1 MLASNHGKRG
11 RDVVLGVVVSNGA
24 VALRLSNVVG
34 KREGRRGWSAHRARW
49 AVVRSWPAQLR
60 QIIPREKRGPR
71 VDEPASRDI
80 DVEDSRGRKSVV
92 QVQCEQLAVVKLR
105 ATIEAETGSQG
116 IYGEIREPEICK
128 SSK

>member
-1 MLASNHGKRG
+1 MLASNHRKRG
-11 RDVVLGVVVSNGA
+11 GDVVLGVVVSTSA

-34 KREGRRGWSAHRARW
+34 KREGRCGRRPHRAWR
-49 AVVRSWPAQLR
+49 AVVGGWPAQLR
-60 QIIPREKRGPR
+60 QIIPREKRGPSI
-71 VDEPASRDI
+71 DEPASRDI
-80 DVEDSRGRKSVV
+80 DVENGCGRKGVV
-92 QVQCEQLAVVKLR
+92 QIHCEQLAVVELR